1 MKIKDI
7 IAEIDK
13 IAKIESPEEC
23 QNEVRIL
30 DEKIKDIS
38 VKIIERGNYAYF
50 YPYVVVYQPDIKV
63 NREKLKKSLGRM
75 PIEDYHAN
83 KTEIK
88 QMTCKELKQYLEK

>member
-7 IAEIDK
+7 IAAIDQ
-13 IAKIESPEEC
+13 IAKIESLEEC
-23 QNEVRIL
+23 QKEVRIL

-50 YPYVVVYQPDIKV
+50 YPYIVEYQPDIKV

-75 PIEDYHAN
+75 PIEDYHA
-83 KTEIK
+83 KKKIIK
-88 QMTCKELKQYLEK
+88 SMTCKELKKYLEN